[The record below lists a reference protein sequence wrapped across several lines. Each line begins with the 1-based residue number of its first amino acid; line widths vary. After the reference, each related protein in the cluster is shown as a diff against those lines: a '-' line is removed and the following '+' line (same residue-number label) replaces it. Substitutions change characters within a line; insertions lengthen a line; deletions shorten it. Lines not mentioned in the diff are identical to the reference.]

1 VAKQATAQ
9 EATKVQDTEHGIEL
23 KEVDFKE
30 FERRSVPRMSNYDAF
45 VQYVE
50 SVSAKPTLLKI

>member
-1 VAKQATAQ
+1 MANRATAR
-9 EATKVQDTEHGIEL
+9 ETTEIKNAEHGIEL

-45 VQYVE
+45 LQYVD
-50 SVSAKPTLLKI
+50 SVSAKTMLLKI